1 MSFPFG
7 ETKIV
12 PEARKGNHSAH
23 CYKFTH
29 AFGPNPSGMYYR
41 GTHGLKEHESSF
53 DGAYWNSSTD
63 KEFIELL
70 ETKPEEFRYEIDYVG
85 SMQEMFKLENELLT
99 KADAASDP
107 MSWNKWNGFTYKT
120 KERPRLKLIKQLA
133 KDAYDENS
141 GLERESVRVSDLY
154 DQVVR
159 LQSRFDQSESRKKI
173 RQYKNRMKSQNSTE
187 GFTITIIRRS
197 DNTLLILVG
206 GNHTLEAAYKAGMQ
220 FIDVVYVD
228 EELTMQEMYSY
239 GDALNKE
246 VELQR
251 MTTEKESVATKLVNM
266 YEDGTLDKDDRGF
279 KSQYCTDY
287 IKTTGG
293 FKGTD
298 LSEVRKLAK
307 EMLKEKGEW
316 ITGKRWISR
325 SNNNK
330 QKKEDEATAN
340 ALTTDSTFCIAMS
353 SSFRA
358 DRVME
363 KWVVDADSRISAG
376 LDPRPNIKILMHYPS
391 YLEYQKQMKENNR
404 ETHQRIIKSC
414 LRGEGIESPEMFYED
429 LVKWEDT
436 IK

>member
-1 MSFPFG
+1 MSFPFK
-7 ETKIV
+7 ETKIAE
-12 PEARKGNHSAH
+12 EARKGNHSAH
-23 CYKFTH
+23 CYKFSH
-29 AFGPNPSGMYYR
+29 VFGPNPSGMYYR
-41 GTHGLKEHESSF
+41 GMHGLKEHESSF

-70 ETKPEEFRYEIDYVG
+70 ETKPEEFLYEIDHVG

-107 MSWNKWNGFTYKT
+107 MSWNKWNGFKYKT
-120 KERPRLKLIKQLA
+120 KERPRLKLIEKLA

-239 GDALNKE
+239 GDALNRE

-266 YEDGTLDKDDRGF
+266 YEDGTIDNDDRGF
-279 KSQYCTDY
+279 KSHFCTDY
-287 IKTTGG
+287 IKVTGG

-298 LSEVRKLAK
+298 LSECRKLAK

-316 ITGKRWISR
+316 ITGKRWIQR
-325 SNNNK
+325 DNAK

-340 ALTTDSTFCIAMS
+340 AWTTDSTFCIAMS
-353 SSFRA
+353 SSFRS

-363 KWVVDADSRISAG
+363 KWAVDADSRIAAG
-376 LDPRPNIKILMHYPS
+376 LDPRPNIKIAMHYPS

-404 ETHQRIIKSC
+404 ENHQRIIKSF

-429 LVKWEDT
+429 LTKWEDT

>member
-7 ETKIV
+7 ETNIV

-29 AFGPNPSGMYYR
+29 AFGPNPSGKNYR
-41 GTHGLKEHESSF
+41 GMHGLKEHESSF

-107 MSWNKWNGFTYKT
+107 MSWNKWNGFKYKT
-120 KERPRLKLIKQLA
+120 KERPRLRLIDKLA
-133 KDAYDENS
+133 KDAYDVNS

-154 DQVVR
+154 DQVIR
-159 LQSRFDQSESRKKI
+159 LQTRFDQSESRKKI
-173 RQYKNRMKSQNSTE
+173 REYKNRMKSQNSTE
-187 GFTITIIRRS
+187 GFTITIIRHS
-197 DNTLLILVG
+197 DSTYLILVG
-206 GNHTLEAAYKAGMQ
+206 GNHTLESAYKAGMQ
-220 FIDVVYVD
+220 FIDVVYID

-239 GDALNKE
+239 GDALNRE

-266 YEDGTLDKDDRGF
+266 YEDGTIDKDDREF
-279 KSQYCTDY
+279 KSAYCTDY

-293 FKGTD
+293 FKGVD
-298 LSEVRKLAK
+298 ISECRKLAK

-316 ITGKRWISR
+316 ITGKRWIQR
-325 SNNNK
+325 DNK
-330 QKKEDEATAN
+330 QKKEDEATVN

-363 KWVVDADSRISAG
+363 KWAVDTDSRIAAG

-404 ETHQRIIKSC
+404 ETHQRIIKSF
-414 LRGEGIESPEMFYED
+414 LRGEGIKSPEMFYED

>member
-99 KADAASDP
+99 KANAASDP

-120 KERPRLKLIKQLA
+120 KERPRLKLIGKLA

-173 RQYKNRMKSQNSTE
+173 REYKNRMKSQNSTE

-239 GDALNKE
+239 GDALNRE

-316 ITGKRWISR
+316 ITGKRWIQR
-325 SNNNK
+325 DNK
-330 QKKEDEATAN
+330 QKKKDEATTN
-340 ALTTDSTFCIAMS
+340 AWTTDSTFCIAMS

-404 ETHQRIIKSC
+404 ETHQRVIKSF